1 MAEQFIYKIYGPN
14 GQLFGTIGPITEAR
28 LLAERIGGTVGEAV
42 FTGGIDVDI
51 FEDVGQS
58 EQQVGVTL
66 TDVITPQAPYTKPV
80 ILPVPE
86 VSMNGDN
93 GHDDYVSVTTAA
105 EEAGLAFP
113 FMGAVGA
120 GTAITRFAPAIA
132 GLSWKQTAA
141 YLLGFIGLESLV
153 PGDVIPIIP
162 GVEQIVSAGQSFRGA
177 LQDQL
182 PGGFVPGERKA
193 NQALMAALSSV
204 AGVEITAMTHMDSGA
219 FMGSYY
225 PSPGARKKRGVY
237 IGPGGSPVRTWANR
251 GHAVISRD
259 PRGSSLGKGAAALQK
274 ATSRY
279 IKADRVS
286 DRIKKRV
293 KTRRKG

>member
-1 MAEQFIYKIYGPN
+1 MDQGDPHFELGDDFQLQTGGMAVLPFVTAIANINWKR
-14 GQLFGTIGPITEAR
+14 TA
-28 LLAERIGGTVGEAV
+28 AV
-42 FTGGIDVDI
+42 F
-51 FEDVGQS
+51 
-58 EQQVGVTL
+58 
-66 TDVITPQAPYTKPV
+66 
-80 ILPVPE
+80 
-86 VSMNGDN
+86 
-93 GHDDYVSVTTAA
+93 
-105 EEAGLAFP
+105 
-113 FMGAVGA
+113 
-120 GTAITRFAPAIA
+120 
-132 GLSWKQTAA
+132 
-141 YLLGFIGLESLV
+141 LGFIGLESLM
-153 PGDVIPIIP
+153 PGDAVPVIPSAQQL
-162 GVEQIVSAGQSFRGA
+162 VEAGTKLRQQV
-177 LQDQL
+177 QDQL
-182 PGGFVPGERKA
+182 PFGLVPGERRA
-193 NQALMAALSSV
+193 REALMAALSSV
-204 AGVEITAMTHMDSGA
+204 AGVEVTAMTHMDSGA